1 MLFTGSTVCG
11 VTRDWESVGNS
22 GAGDDGAKE
31 GSCGGRF
38 GGCFDGA
45 EEGVEEG
52 DSGYGVKGGIGGD
65 GRRSLFC

>member
-1 MLFTGSTVCG
+1 M
-11 VTRDWESVGNS
+11 GNS
-22 GAGDDGAKE
+22 GAGDDGDKE